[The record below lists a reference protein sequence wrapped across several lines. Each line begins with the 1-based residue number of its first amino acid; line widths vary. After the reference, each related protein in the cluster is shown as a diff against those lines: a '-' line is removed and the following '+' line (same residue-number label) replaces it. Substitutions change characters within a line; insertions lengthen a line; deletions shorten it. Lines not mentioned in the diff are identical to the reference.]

1 MIPYSRIFP
10 MPSFLCAS
18 QHAWL
23 PRPKAVS
30 STLLTLWGSVL
41 SLSSFHYVEALDAIV
56 ELE

>member
-1 MIPYSRIFP
+1 MIPYPQIFP
-10 MPSFLCAS
+10 MLSFLCAS

-41 SLSSFHYVEALDAIV
+41 SLSSFRYVEALDAVV